1 MEDYQVSI
9 QLFLIW
15 LISTIVVRAI
25 LTRNRNN
32 GDHHHK
38 NPPSPPSLPIIG
50 HLHLLVSSLPHQSFN
65 NLSARYGPIFQISL
79 GSFPFVVVS
88 APEIVKEFL
97 KTQEYAFSDRF
108 DMLSTKDNIT
118 HRSKGMIFAPYGSH
132 WKLLKKLSMSELFV
146 GRTLDRFLP
155 LRREETLRFLK
166 GLKKKGEAGE
176 AVDIGDELI
185 SLTNN
190 IISRMI
196 MSIRCCEI
204 GGDDLDDSKM
214 IREMVKEATELAGKL
229 NNVTEFIWLFKNWD
243 LQGMNKRIKKVME
256 RFDSMMERIIREH
269 ELVRKERKEKG
280 DDVGEV
286 VRDLLDIL
294 LEIHEDNRRIDGI
307 QFTKETI
314 KAFIMDIFMTGTDTT
329 ATSIEWALA
338 ALINNPHVMKKA
350 RQEIDSVTAN
360 NRLIQESDIANLP
373 YLQAIVKET
382 LRLHPVIPLFNRYS
396 TKTSIICGYKIP
408 SKTAVFINLW
418 SMGRDPK
425 IWEDPLEFKPERF
438 LDEERQLLDLRGQ
451 NFQLLPFGTGR
462 RMCPAAS
469 LALLTVPSNL
479 ATLIQCF
486 EWKVDG
492 IVSMKEKPGLTLC
505 RAHPLT
511 CVPVPRLGQLSYLGE
526 N

>member
-1 MEDYQVSI
+1 MEDYQVCI

-32 GDHHHK
+32 GGHHPK

-50 HLHLLVSSLPHQSFN
+50 HLHLVSSLPHQSFH
-65 NLSARYGPIFQISL
+65 NLSSHYGPIFQIFL
-79 GSFPFVVVS
+79 GSFACVVVS
-88 APEIVKEFL
+88 APEIVREFL

-108 DMLSTKDNIT
+108 NMLSSKDNIT
-118 HRSKGMIFAPYGSH
+118 YGSKGMVFAPYGSH
-132 WKLLKKLSMSELFV
+132 WKLLKKLSMSELFA

-176 AVDIGDELI
+176 AVDISGELLT
-185 SLTNN
+185 LTNS
-190 IISRMI
+190 IISRMT

-204 GGDDLDDSKM
+204 DGDDLDDSKM
-214 IREMVKEATELAGKL
+214 IREMVKEIMELAGKM
-229 NNVTEFIWLFKNWD
+229 NNVSEFIWLFKNWD
-243 LQGMNKRIKKVME
+243 LQGMNKRLKKVLE
-256 RFDSMMERIIREH
+256 RFDSMLERIISEH
-269 ELVRKERKEKG
+269 ELVRKEKG
-280 DDVGEV
+280 E

-314 KAFIMDIFMTGTDTT
+314 KAFIMDIFMAGTDTS

-338 ALINNPHVMKKA
+338 ALINNPHVMEKV

-360 NRLIQESDIANLP
+360 NRLIQESDVGNLP

-382 LRLHPVIPLFNRYS
+382 LRLHPVVPLFNRYS
-396 TKTSIICGYKIP
+396 TETSIICGYEIP
-408 SKTAVFINLW
+408 PKTAVFINLW

-425 IWEDPLEFKPERF
+425 IWENPLEFRPERF
-438 LDEERQLLDLRGQ
+438 LGEERQLLDLRGQ

-462 RMCPAAS
+462 RRYPGAS
-469 LALLTVPSNL
+469 LALLTVPSTL
-479 ATLIQCF
+479 GALIQCF

-492 IVSMKEKPGLTLC
+492 NVSMEEKPGSGLTLC

-511 CVPVPRLGQLSYLGE
+511 CVPVPRFGQLSYLGE